1 MSLCQVDYLQPH
13 NFLELMFSRK
23 RTYSS
28 RTGPASYKR
37 AKTASAKSIQ
47 KASTVAAPKRKRIEL
62 KRGYAGVVSAIG
74 TLTQAPV
81 VNWLPLIQAGQESD
95 ERDGRAI
102 QIKGWEV
109 RGAVWGSPG
118 GAFPGSGLIRVIVG
132 RWKQAQNGSPS
143 ANDILRDIGSG
154 IPLHHSYNIE
164 QAANYEILQDRVYN
178 CNPKTLAPSGT
189 SYDANTQYVHLYG
202 KVDFEQTYAG
212 NLQNTLAD
220 QALFIMVMSEG
231 VDCSAELY
239 ASVSFIDI

>member
-1 MSLCQVDYLQPH
+1 
-13 NFLELMFSRK
+13 MFSRK
-23 RTYSS
+23 RSS
-28 RTGPASYKR
+28 TSRRTGPASFKR
-37 AKTASAKSIQ
+37 AKTTSARSIQ

-62 KRGYAGVVSAIG
+62 KRGYAGVVTAIG
-74 TLTQAPV
+74 TLTQTPV
-81 VNWLPLIQAGQESD
+81 INWLPLIQAGQESD

-109 RGAVWGSPG
+109 RGAVWGSPT

-132 RWKQAQNGSPS
+132 KWKQAANGTPN
-143 ANDILRDIGSG
+143 ANDILHDLGSG
-154 IPLHHSYNIE
+154 IPLHWSYNIE

-202 KVDFEQTYAG
+202 KTNFEQTYAG

-231 VDCSAELY
+231 VDCTAELY
-239 ASVSFIDI
+239 SSVSFIDI